1 MNLRLPFKLKV
12 DNIIKNGSSFEGKI
26 VFHDKEYHVNINTQ
40 KNEKTLRV
48 PFSVIG
54 ISQNEILVRLSST
67 SGVYVQDHIKFKG
80 TSENLEIDSDI
91 IFHEIANN
99 EIKFD
104 TIEIFVK

>member
-1 MNLRLPFKLKV
+1 MKLKLPFKLKV

-26 VFHDKEYHVNINTQ
+26 VFHDEEYHVNINTQ

-67 SGVYVQDHIKFKG
+67 SGVYVQDHVKFKG
-80 TSENLEIDSDI
+80 TLEILEINSDVL
-91 IFHEIANN
+91 FNEIANN